1 MARRAFAAC
10 ALFACLFATAAH
22 AHRMQV
28 FASVEGG
35 VVRGEAYYA
44 PGGPVRG
51 AKVEVHDPAGNVLF
65 TLATDDTGA
74 FSFTPAAR
82 THHRIICESGDGHR
96 ETFTVFADEL
106 PETLPEPE
114 GAGTEPVPAA
124 AESTEPAPPPVAG
137 ADDAELP
144 EWVSRAVAREV
155 RPLREAL
162 ARYESR
168 TRFRDIL
175 GGIGYVFGVAG
186 VVLLL
191 KTRRRG

>member
-1 MARRAFAAC
+1 MARRAVLAGVLVVCLITPAAQ
-10 ALFACLFATAAH
+10 

-28 FASVEGG
+28 FASVDGE

-44 PGGPVRG
+44 PGGPLPG
-51 AKVEVHDPAGNVLF
+51 ARVLVYDPAGNVLF
-65 TLATDDTGA
+65 TLTTDNAGA
-74 FSFTPAAR
+74 FSFTPTVR
-82 THHRIICESGDGHR
+82 THHRIICETEDGHR

-106 PETLPEPE
+106 PATLPAPDNT
-114 GAGTEPVPAA
+114 GADPPAA
-124 AESTEPAPPPVAG
+124 APEAPVAALPVVE
-137 ADDAELP
+137 ADHVPLAEL
-144 EWVSRAVAREV
+144 VARAVAREA

-168 TRFRDIL
+168 TRLRDIL

-186 VVLLL
+186 VVVLL